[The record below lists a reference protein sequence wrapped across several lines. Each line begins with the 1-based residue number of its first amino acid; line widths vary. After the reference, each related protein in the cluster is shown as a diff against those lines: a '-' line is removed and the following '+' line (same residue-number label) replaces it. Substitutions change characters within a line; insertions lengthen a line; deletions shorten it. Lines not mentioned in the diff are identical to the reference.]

1 MSSDIKLSISEDERH
16 LYHHHHHLGVTNGVV
31 EDFAMGSQYSNPE
44 IQRSVASS
52 SNGGGEEEDRDG
64 EFYSFEHSEDLE
76 RLGLGLTEELKIR
89 ESNERLNLVDHN
101 RNDLTAKQLHDSCP
115 SEAVN
120 GSSTP
125 QKKHQVDGRR
135 YSAGSSLAT
144 GGEDEVDRS
153 YDSNGYEADQDHHY
167 YEPHR
172 QYHRLSVS
180 HTGDEFSS
188 DEDEAFVELLEKANH
203 IAEARLAAR
212 RQARAEARE
221 IRMREL
227 ERQQKELEQNA
238 DRVFDLQQQS
248 AGLGG
253 SATAGGDTSLG
264 SRTAARLTVNSTG
277 VRGSSLSSR
286 RSSEDSLEEEG
297 RSLRDLRHELKD
309 VEERF
314 RKAMVA
320 NAQLDNER
328 ASQNY
333 QIQLLKDKL
342 EEMEESHAQLQREF
356 KEKCR
361 DHDALR
367 RANDKL
373 SEELKCVQG
382 QLQERDTLIEEQGLV
397 IVTVENEDG
406 TDARRALVTTEN
418 AQLLKSVQGSLD
430 VRLKKFAEEKQE
442 LQTEVQQLQQQLKDI
457 KTKGRKYSSVNGAL
471 DDDDYEDA
479 QREANKLIT
488 DYKYKLQKAEQE
500 IANLQA
506 SLARSESQ
514 VIRYKSTAEAA
525 EKAESDLKIE
535 RRKLQRENREAMD
548 RLEELETC
556 NNHLLKRLDKLKN
569 AKSALLKDL

>member
-1 MSSDIKLSISEDERH
+1 MASDIKLSISEDDRLGVGQKF
-16 LYHHHHHLGVTNGVV
+16 LYHSDNDN
-31 EDFAMGSQYSNPE
+31 EDPGS
-44 IQRSVASS
+44 
-52 SNGGGEEEDRDG
+52 G
-64 EFYSFEHSEDLE
+64 EFYSFEHTDLE
-76 RLGLGLTEELKIR
+76 RLGVDLTATELKIR
-89 ESNERLNLVDHN
+89 ESNEELNVDIN
-101 RNDLTAKQLHDSCP
+101 RNDVSDKSATRLH
-115 SEAVN
+115 E
-120 GSSTP
+120 SSTSVNNGEAESIGSVSNSRSVGSVSSSGG
-125 QKKHQVDGRR
+125 K
-135 YSAGSSLAT
+135 YSPEDSRKSASPEGD
-144 GGEDEVDRS
+144 DEVDRS
-153 YDSNGYEADQDHHY
+153 YHSYTDSQRSGEGADHDHHY

-172 QYHRLSVS
+172 QYHRLSVC

-248 AGLGG
+248 SGL
-253 SATAGGDTSLG
+253 SSLG
-264 SRTAARLTVNSTG
+264 DISLGTRSTRLTVNNT

-297 RSLRDLRHELKD
+297 RSLRDLRHELRD
-309 VEERF
+309 VEDRF

-361 DHDALR
+361 DHDALK

-373 SEELKCVQG
+373 SEELKLVQG
-382 QLQERDTLIEEQGLV
+382 QLNERDTLIEEQGLV

-406 TDARRALVTTEN
+406 SDARRALVTAEN
-418 AQLLKSVQGSLD
+418 AQLLKSAQGSLD
-430 VRLKKFAEEKQE
+430 VRLKKFSEEKQE
-442 LQTEVQQLQQQLKDI
+442 LQNEVQTLQQQLNDI
-457 KTKGRKYSSVNGAL
+457 KSKGRKYSSFNGAL

-488 DYKYKLQKAEQE
+488 DYKYKLAKAEQE

-514 VIRYKSTAEAA
+514 VIRYKSTSEAA

-535 RRKLQRENREAMD
+535 RRKLQRENREFMD